1 MTTLDPARL
10 RAYLTRVG
18 IDAPA
23 RAERDALDALIAAQ
37 LAAIPFENIDPLLRR
52 PVAIDADSVFDKLV
66 TRARGGY
73 CFELNTLLAAALEA
87 LGFRVTPLAAR
98 VRWQVPPDRLTLQ
111 THMLLRVEA
120 AHRSYIVDVGFGGPT
135 PDRALPLDGER
146 DDTRPYR
153 LAAVP
158 ASAATGAYPAFDL
171 EARGDGGWRQV
182 YRFDLAPQHWLDFVP
197 RNWYVATHPDSIF
210 LRRLMVARTEG
221 STRLTLGD
229 GEFAARAA
237 DGSVQRERLADAQAV
252 LDVLDTRFGI
262 VLDAASRAG
271 LAQALP
277 ALLAGG
283 RPA

>member
-146 DDTRPYR
+146 DDTGPIARPR
-153 LAAVP
+153 CRHRPRP
-158 ASAATGAYPAFDL
+158 APTRPSISKRAATAAGARSTASTSHRSIGSISCR
-171 EARGDGGWRQV
+171 ATGTS
-182 YRFDLAPQHWLDFVP
+182 P
-197 RNWYVATHPDSIF
+197 RIPTAS
-210 LRRLMVARTEG
+210 
-221 STRLTLGD
+221 SC
-229 GEFAARAA
+229 AA
-237 DGSVQRERLADAQAV
+237 
-252 LDVLDTRFGI
+252 
-262 VLDAASRAG
+262 
-271 LAQALP
+271 
-277 ALLAGG
+277 
-283 RPA
+283 